1 MFSRRFRNLGPG
13 IITGA
18 ADDDP
23 SGIAAYSQAGAQFG
37 LGLAWTPIFFF
48 PLLFAIQEICA
59 RIGLV
64 SGTGIISLMKKKY
77 PKKLIYPLISLLA
90 IANTINLGADL
101 NAIGASA
108 NLIMPKI
115 PIFFY
120 TLFFTLFILITEI
133 FVSYIRY
140 VRILKYLT
148 LSLLC
153 YFITAIIVGG
163 NWNHVF
169 LSTITPNIEFNKEF
183 IMMFVALCGTTLSP
197 YLFFWQTSEEA
208 EEDVVHK
215 KIKEIGKGKP
225 KISKQEIK
233 AMRKDIFVGMVFAV
247 FIMWSI
253 IVTAAGSLNLHGIT
267 NIQTA
272 DQAAQALEPLVQT
285 FPNSGFIAKI
295 LFAIGIIGTGLLA
308 IPVLASSTAYAFSD
322 TFGWTEGLS
331 KKFKQAKSFYLTIV
345 ISTIIGL
352 FFNFSGIEPIKA
364 LIYAAIINGV
374 ISIPILVIIMK
385 ISNDKKLLG
394 QNVNGKISNTI
405 GVFTIVIMTIPVIF
419 MILTSI

>member
-23 SGIAAYSQAGAQFG
+23 SGIATYSQAGAQFG
-37 LGLAWTPIFFF
+37 LGLAWTPIFFL

-108 NLIMPKI
+108 NLIIPGI

-163 NWNHVF
+163 NWNQIF

-225 KISKQEIK
+225 KISKQDIK
-233 AMRKDIFVGMVFAV
+233 AMRKDIFVGMAFSV

-295 LFAIGIIGTGLLA
+295 IFAIGIIGTGLLA

-405 GVFTIVIMTIPVIF
+405 GVLTMVIMTIPVIF

>member
-23 SGIAAYSQAGAQFG
+23 SGIATYSQAGAQFG
-37 LGLAWTPIFFF
+37 LGLLWTPIFLL
-48 PLLFAIQEICA
+48 PLLLAIQEICA

-64 SGTGIISLMKKKY
+64 TGTGIISLMKKKY

-108 NLIMPKI
+108 NLIIPGI

-120 TLFFTLFILITEI
+120 TLFFTFFILITEI

-163 NWNHVF
+163 NWNQII
-169 LSTITPNIEFNKEF
+169 LSTFTPNIEFNKEF

-208 EEDVVHK
+208 EEDVVRK

-233 AMRKDIFVGMVFAV
+233 AMRKDILVGMVFGV

-253 IVTAAGSLNLHGIT
+253 IVTSAGSLNLHGIT
-267 NIQTA
+267 DIQTA

-295 LFAIGIIGTGLLA
+295 IFAIGIIGTGLLA

-374 ISIPILVIIMK
+374 ISIPILIMIMK

-394 QNVNGKISNTI
+394 QNANGKISNTI
-405 GVFTIVIMTIPVIF
+405 GVITIIIMTIPVIF
-419 MILTSI
+419 MIFTSI

>member
-23 SGIAAYSQAGAQFG
+23 SGIATYSQAGAQFG
-37 LGLAWTPIFFF
+37 LGLLWTPIFFL

-64 SGTGIISLMKKKY
+64 SGTGIISLMKKTY

-101 NAIGASA
+101 NAIGVSA
-108 NLIMPKI
+108 NLII
-115 PIFFY
+115 PGIPTF
-120 TLFFTLFILITEI
+120 FFTLSFTLFVLISEI

-140 VRILKYLT
+140 VKILKYLT
-148 LSLLC
+148 LSLFC

-163 NWNHVF
+163 NWNHVIV
-169 LSTITPNIEFNKEF
+169 STITPNIELNKEF

-208 EEDVVHK
+208 EEDVAHK

-225 KISKQEIK
+225 NISKQEIK

-253 IVTAAGSLNLHGIT
+253 IVTSAGSLNVHGIT
-267 NIQTA
+267 DIQTA
-272 DQAAQALEPLVQT
+272 QQAAQALEPLVQT

-295 LFAIGIIGTGLLA
+295 IFAIGIIGTGLLA

-322 TFGWTEGLS
+322 TFGWKEGLS
-331 KKFKQAKSFYLTIV
+331 NKFKQAKSFYLTIV

-352 FFNFSGIEPIKA
+352 LLNFIGIEPIKA

-394 QNVNGKISNTI
+394 QNVNGRISNII
-405 GVFTIVIMTIPVIF
+405 GVITIIIMTIPVIF
-419 MILTSI
+419 IVLTSI

>member
-1 MFSRRFRNLGPG
+1 MFSRRFRTLGPG

-23 SGIAAYSQAGAQFG
+23 SGIATYSQAGAQFG
-37 LGLAWTPIFFF
+37 LGLLWTPIFLL
-48 PLLFAIQEICA
+48 PLLLAIQEICA

-64 SGTGIISLMKKKY
+64 TGTGIISLMKKKY

-108 NLIMPKI
+108 NLIIPGI

-120 TLFFTLFILITEI
+120 TLFFTFFILITEI

-153 YFITAIIVGG
+153 YFITAILVGG
-163 NWNHVF
+163 NWNQII
-169 LSTITPNIEFNKEF
+169 LSTFTPNIEFNKEF

-208 EEDVVHK
+208 EEDVVRK

-233 AMRKDIFVGMVFAV
+233 SMRKDILVGMVFSS

-295 LFAIGIIGTGLLA
+295 IFAIGIIGTGLLA

-364 LIYAAIINGV
+364 LIYAAMINGV
-374 ISIPILVIIMK
+374 ISIPILIMIMK

-394 QNVNGKISNTI
+394 QNANGKISNTI
-405 GVFTIVIMTIPVIF
+405 GVITIIIMTIPVIF
-419 MILTSI
+419 MIFTSI

>member
-1 MFSRRFRNLGPG
+1 LFSRRFRNLGPG

-23 SGIAAYSQAGAQFG
+23 SGIATYSQAGAQFG
-37 LGLAWTPIFFF
+37 LGLAWTPIFFL
-48 PLLFAIQEICA
+48 PLLFVIQEICA

-101 NAIGASA
+101 NAIGVSA
-108 NLIMPKI
+108 NLVIPGMPT
-115 PIFFY
+115 F
-120 TLFFTLFILITEI
+120 FFTLSFTLFVLIAEI

-140 VRILKYLT
+140 VKILKYLT
-148 LSLLC
+148 LSLFC

-163 NWNHVF
+163 NWNQII
-169 LSTITPNIEFNKEF
+169 LSTFTPNIEFNKEF

-295 LFAIGIIGTGLLA
+295 IFAIGIIGTGLLA

-322 TFGWTEGLS
+322 TFGWKEGLS

-352 FFNFSGIEPIKA
+352 FLNFSGIEPIKA
-364 LIYAAIINGV
+364 LIYAAIINAV
-374 ISIPILVIIMK
+374 ISIPILVIIIK

-394 QNVNGKISNTI
+394 KNVNGKISNAI
-405 GVFTIVIMTIPVIF
+405 GVITIIIMTIPVIF
-419 MILTSI
+419 MIFTSI

>member
-1 MFSRRFRNLGPG
+1 MFSRRFHNLGPG

-23 SGIAAYSQAGAQFG
+23 SGIATYSQAGAQFG
-37 LGLAWTPIFFF
+37 LGLLWTPIFLL
-48 PLLFAIQEICA
+48 PLLLAIQEICA

-64 SGTGIISLMKKKY
+64 TGTGIISLMKKKY

-108 NLIMPKI
+108 NLIIPGI

-120 TLFFTLFILITEI
+120 TLFFTFFILITEI

-153 YFITAIIVGG
+153 YFITAILVGG
-163 NWNHVF
+163 NWNQII
-169 LSTITPNIEFNKEF
+169 LSTFTPNIEFNKEF

-208 EEDVVHK
+208 EEDVVRK

-233 AMRKDIFVGMVFAV
+233 AMRKDILVGMVFST

-295 LFAIGIIGTGLLA
+295 IFAIGIIGTGLLA

-364 LIYAAIINGV
+364 LIFAAMVNGV
-374 ISIPILVIIMK
+374 ISIPILIMIMK

-394 QNVNGKISNTI
+394 QNANGKISNTI
-405 GVFTIVIMTIPVIF
+405 GVITIIIMTIPVIF
-419 MILTSI
+419 MIFTSI

>member
-23 SGIAAYSQAGAQFG
+23 SGIATYSQAGAQFG
-37 LGLAWTPIFFF
+37 LGLLWTPIFLL
-48 PLLFAIQEICA
+48 PLLLAIQEICA

-64 SGTGIISLMKKKY
+64 TGTGIISLMKKKY

-108 NLIMPKI
+108 NLIIPGI

-120 TLFFTLFILITEI
+120 TLFFTFFILITEI

-163 NWNHVF
+163 NWNQII
-169 LSTITPNIEFNKEF
+169 LSTFTPNIEFNKEF
-183 IMMFVALCGTTLSP
+183 IMMFVAICGTTLSP

-208 EEDVVHK
+208 EEDVVRK

-233 AMRKDIFVGMVFAV
+233 AMRKDILVGMVFSS

-295 LFAIGIIGTGLLA
+295 IFAIGIIGTGLLA

-364 LIYAAIINGV
+364 LIYAAMINGV
-374 ISIPILVIIMK
+374 ISIPILIMIMK

-394 QNVNGKISNTI
+394 QNANGKISNTI
-405 GVFTIVIMTIPVIF
+405 GVITIIIMTIPVIF
-419 MILTSI
+419 MIFTSI

>member
-1 MFSRRFRNLGPG
+1 LFSRRFRNLGPG

-23 SGIAAYSQAGAQFG
+23 SGIATYSQAGAQFG
-37 LGLAWTPIFFF
+37 LGLAWTPIFFL

-108 NLIMPKI
+108 NLIITGI

-163 NWNHVF
+163 NWNQIF

-225 KISKQEIK
+225 KISKQDIK
-233 AMRKDIFVGMVFAV
+233 AMRKDIFVGMAFSV

-295 LFAIGIIGTGLLA
+295 IFAIGIIGTGLLA

-405 GVFTIVIMTIPVIF
+405 GVLTMIIMTIPVIF

>member
-1 MFSRRFRNLGPG
+1 MFSRRFHNLGPG

-23 SGIAAYSQAGAQFG
+23 SGIATYSQAGAQFG
-37 LGLAWTPIFFF
+37 LGLLWTPIFLL
-48 PLLFAIQEICA
+48 PLLLAIQEICA

-64 SGTGIISLMKKKY
+64 TGTGIISLMKKKY

-108 NLIMPKI
+108 NLIIPGV

-120 TLFFTLFILITEI
+120 TLFFTFFILITEI

-153 YFITAIIVGG
+153 YFITAILVGG
-163 NWNHVF
+163 NWNQII
-169 LSTITPNIEFNKEF
+169 LSTFTPNIEFNKEF

-208 EEDVVHK
+208 EEDVVRK

-233 AMRKDIFVGMVFAV
+233 AMRKDILVGMVFST

-295 LFAIGIIGTGLLA
+295 IFAIGIIGTGLLA

-364 LIYAAIINGV
+364 LIYAAMINGV
-374 ISIPILVIIMK
+374 ISIPILIMIMK

-394 QNVNGKISNTI
+394 QNANGKISNTI
-405 GVFTIVIMTIPVIF
+405 GVITIIIMTIPVIF
-419 MILTSI
+419 MIFTSI

>member
-1 MFSRRFRNLGPG
+1 LFSRRFRNLGPG

-23 SGIAAYSQAGAQFG
+23 SGIATYSQAGAQFG
-37 LGLAWTPIFFF
+37 LGLLWTPIFLL
-48 PLLFAIQEICA
+48 PLLLAIQEICA

-64 SGTGIISLMKKKY
+64 TGTGIISLMKKKY

-108 NLIMPKI
+108 NLIIPGI

-120 TLFFTLFILITEI
+120 TLFFTFFILITEI

-153 YFITAIIVGG
+153 YFITAILVGG
-163 NWNHVF
+163 NWNQII
-169 LSTITPNIEFNKEF
+169 LSTFTPNIEFNKEF

-208 EEDVVHK
+208 EEDVVRK

-233 AMRKDIFVGMVFAV
+233 AMRKDIMVGMVFSS

-267 NIQTA
+267 NIKTA

-295 LFAIGIIGTGLLA
+295 IFAIGIIGTGLLA

-364 LIYAAIINGV
+364 LIYAAMINGV
-374 ISIPILVIIMK
+374 ISIPILIMIMK

-394 QNVNGKISNTI
+394 QNANGKISNTI
-405 GVFTIVIMTIPVIF
+405 GVITIIIMTIPVIF
-419 MILTSI
+419 MIFTSI

>member
-23 SGIAAYSQAGAQFG
+23 SGIATYSQAGAQFG
-37 LGLAWTPIFFF
+37 LGLLWTPIFLL
-48 PLLFAIQEICA
+48 PLLLAIQEICA

-64 SGTGIISLMKKKY
+64 TGTGIISLMKKKY

-108 NLIMPKI
+108 NLIIPGI

-120 TLFFTLFILITEI
+120 TLFFTFFILITEI

-163 NWNHVF
+163 NWNQII
-169 LSTITPNIEFNKEF
+169 LSTFTPNIEFNKEF

-208 EEDVVHK
+208 EEDVVRK

-233 AMRKDIFVGMVFAV
+233 AMRKDILVGMVFGV

-253 IVTAAGSLNLHGIT
+253 IVTSAGSLNLHGIT
-267 NIQTA
+267 DIQTA

-295 LFAIGIIGTGLLA
+295 IFAIGIIGTGLLA

-374 ISIPILVIIMK
+374 ISIPILTMIMK
-385 ISNDKKLLG
+385 ISNDKKLLR
-394 QNVNGKISNTI
+394 QNANGKISNTI
-405 GVFTIVIMTIPVIF
+405 GVITIIIMTIPVII
-419 MILTSI
+419 MIFTSI

>member
-23 SGIAAYSQAGAQFG
+23 SGIATYSQAGAQFG
-37 LGLAWTPIFFF
+37 LGLLWTPIFLL
-48 PLLFAIQEICA
+48 PLLLAIQEICA

-64 SGTGIISLMKKKY
+64 TGTGIISLMKKKY

-108 NLIMPKI
+108 NLIIPGI

-120 TLFFTLFILITEI
+120 TLFFTFIILITEI

-163 NWNHVF
+163 NWNQII
-169 LSTITPNIEFNKEF
+169 LSTFTPNIEFNKEF

-208 EEDVVHK
+208 EEDVVRK

-233 AMRKDIFVGMVFAV
+233 AMRKDILVGMVFSS

-295 LFAIGIIGTGLLA
+295 IFAIGIIGTGLLA

-374 ISIPILVIIMK
+374 ISIPILIMIMK

-394 QNVNGKISNTI
+394 QNANGKISNTI
-405 GVFTIVIMTIPVIF
+405 GVITIIIMTIPVIF
-419 MILTSI
+419 MIFTSI

>member
-1 MFSRRFRNLGPG
+1 LFSRRFRNLGPG

-23 SGIAAYSQAGAQFG
+23 SGIATYSQAGAQFG
-37 LGLAWTPIFFF
+37 LGLVWTPIFFL

-101 NAIGASA
+101 NAIGVSA
-108 NLIMPKI
+108 NLVIPGMPT
-115 PIFFY
+115 F
-120 TLFFTLFILITEI
+120 FFTLSFTLFVLIAEI

-140 VRILKYLT
+140 VKILKYLT
-148 LSLLC
+148 LSLFC

-163 NWNHVF
+163 NWNQII
-169 LSTITPNIEFNKEF
+169 LSTFTPNIEFNKEF

-295 LFAIGIIGTGLLA
+295 IFAIGIIGTGLLA

-322 TFGWTEGLS
+322 TFGWKEGLS

-352 FFNFSGIEPIKA
+352 FLNFSGIEPIKA
-364 LIYAAIINGV
+364 LIYAAIINAV
-374 ISIPILVIIMK
+374 ISIPILVIIIK

-394 QNVNGKISNTI
+394 KNVNGKISNAI
-405 GVFTIVIMTIPVIF
+405 GVITIIIMTIPVIF
-419 MILTSI
+419 MIFTSI

>member
-1 MFSRRFRNLGPG
+1 MFSRRFHNLGPG

-23 SGIAAYSQAGAQFG
+23 SGIATYSQAGAQFG
-37 LGLAWTPIFFF
+37 LGLLWTPIFLL
-48 PLLFAIQEICA
+48 PLLLAIQEICA

-64 SGTGIISLMKKKY
+64 TGTGIISLMKKKY

-108 NLIMPKI
+108 NLIIPGI

-120 TLFFTLFILITEI
+120 TLFFTFFILITEI

-153 YFITAIIVGG
+153 YFITAILVGG
-163 NWNHVF
+163 NWNQII
-169 LSTITPNIEFNKEF
+169 LSTFTPNIEFNKEF

-208 EEDVVHK
+208 EEDVVRK

-233 AMRKDIFVGMVFAV
+233 AMRKDILVGMVFSS

-295 LFAIGIIGTGLLA
+295 IFAIGIIGTGLLA

-364 LIYAAIINGV
+364 LIYAAMINGV
-374 ISIPILVIIMK
+374 ISIPILIMIMK

-394 QNVNGKISNTI
+394 QNANGKISNTI
-405 GVFTIVIMTIPVIF
+405 GVITIIIMTIPVIF
-419 MILTSI
+419 MIFTSI

>member
-1 MFSRRFRNLGPG
+1 LFSRRFRNLGPG

-23 SGIAAYSQAGAQFG
+23 SGIATYSQAGAQFG

-108 NLIMPKI
+108 NLIIPGI

-253 IVTAAGSLNLHGIT
+253 IITAAGSLNLHGT
-267 NIQTA
+267 TDIQTA
-272 DQAAQALEPLVQT
+272 HQAAQALEPLVQT

-322 TFGWTEGLS
+322 TFGWKEGLS

>member
-23 SGIAAYSQAGAQFG
+23 SGIATYSQAGAQFG
-37 LGLAWTPIFFF
+37 LGLVWTPIFFL

-101 NAIGASA
+101 NAIGVSA
-108 NLIMPKI
+108 NLVIPGMPT
-115 PIFFY
+115 F
-120 TLFFTLFILITEI
+120 FFTLSFTLIVLIAEI

-140 VRILKYLT
+140 VKILKYLT
-148 LSLLC
+148 LSLFC

-163 NWNHVF
+163 NWNQII
-169 LSTITPNIEFNKEF
+169 LSTFTPNIEFNKEF

-295 LFAIGIIGTGLLA
+295 IFAIGIIGTGLLA

-322 TFGWTEGLS
+322 TFGWKEGLS
-331 KKFKQAKSFYLTIV
+331 KKFKQAKSFYL
-345 ISTIIGL
+345 L
-352 FFNFSGIEPIKA
+352 
-364 LIYAAIINGV
+364 
-374 ISIPILVIIMK
+374 
-385 ISNDKKLLG
+385 
-394 QNVNGKISNTI
+394 
-405 GVFTIVIMTIPVIF
+405 
-419 MILTSI
+419 

>member
-23 SGIAAYSQAGAQFG
+23 SGIATYSQAGAQFG
-37 LGLAWTPIFFF
+37 LGLLWTPIFLL
-48 PLLFAIQEICA
+48 PLLLAIQEICA

-64 SGTGIISLMKKKY
+64 TGTGIISLMKKKY

-108 NLIMPKI
+108 NLIIPGI

-120 TLFFTLFILITEI
+120 TLFFTFFILITEI

-153 YFITAIIVGG
+153 YFITAILVGG
-163 NWNHVF
+163 NWNQII
-169 LSTITPNIEFNKEF
+169 LSTFTPNIEFNKEF

-208 EEDVVHK
+208 EEDVVRK

-233 AMRKDIFVGMVFAV
+233 AMRKDILVGMVFSS

-295 LFAIGIIGTGLLA
+295 IFAIGIIGTGLLA

-374 ISIPILVIIMK
+374 ISIPILIMIMK

-394 QNVNGKISNTI
+394 QNANGKISNTI
-405 GVFTIVIMTIPVIF
+405 GMITIIIMTIPVIF
-419 MILTSI
+419 MIFTSI

>member
-1 MFSRRFRNLGPG
+1 LFSRRFRTLGPG

-23 SGIAAYSQAGAQFG
+23 SGIATYSQAGAQFG
-37 LGLAWTPIFFF
+37 LGLLWTPIFLL
-48 PLLFAIQEICA
+48 PLLLAIQEICA

-64 SGTGIISLMKKKY
+64 TGTGIISLMKKKY

-108 NLIMPKI
+108 NLIIPGI

-120 TLFFTLFILITEI
+120 TLFFTFFILITEI
-133 FVSYIRY
+133 FVSYIQY

-148 LSLLC
+148 LSLFC

-163 NWNHVF
+163 NWNQII
-169 LSTITPNIEFNKEF
+169 LSTFTPNIEFNKEF

-208 EEDVVHK
+208 EEDVIRK

-233 AMRKDIFVGMVFAV
+233 AMRKDILVGMVFSS

-253 IVTAAGSLNLHGIT
+253 IVTAAGSLNLYGIT
-267 NIQTA
+267 NIKTA

-295 LFAIGIIGTGLLA
+295 IFAIGLIGTGLLA

-374 ISIPILVIIMK
+374 ISIPILIMIMK

-394 QNVNGKISNTI
+394 QNANGKISNTI
-405 GVFTIVIMTIPVIF
+405 GVITIIIMTIPVIF
-419 MILTSI
+419 MIFTSI

>member
-1 MFSRRFRNLGPG
+1 MFSRRFHNLGPG

-23 SGIAAYSQAGAQFG
+23 SGIATYSQAGAQFG
-37 LGLAWTPIFFF
+37 LGLLWTPIFLL
-48 PLLFAIQEICA
+48 PLLLSIQEICA

-64 SGTGIISLMKKKY
+64 TGTGIISLMKKKY

-108 NLIMPKI
+108 NLIIPGI

-120 TLFFTLFILITEI
+120 TLFFTFFILITEI

-153 YFITAIIVGG
+153 YFITAILVGG
-163 NWNHVF
+163 NWNQII
-169 LSTITPNIEFNKEF
+169 LSTFTPNIEFNKEF

-208 EEDVVHK
+208 EEDVVRK

-233 AMRKDIFVGMVFAV
+233 AMRKDILVGMVFST

-295 LFAIGIIGTGLLA
+295 IFAIGIIGTGLLA

-374 ISIPILVIIMK
+374 ISIPILIMIMK

-394 QNVNGKISNTI
+394 QNANGKISNTI
-405 GVFTIVIMTIPVIF
+405 GVITIIIMTIPVIF
-419 MILTSI
+419 MIFTSI

>member
-23 SGIAAYSQAGAQFG
+23 SGIATYSQAGAQFG
-37 LGLAWTPIFFF
+37 LGLLWTPIFLL
-48 PLLFAIQEICA
+48 PLLLAIQEICA

-64 SGTGIISLMKKKY
+64 TGTGIISLMKKKY

-108 NLIMPKI
+108 NLIIPGI

-120 TLFFTLFILITEI
+120 TLFFTFFILITEI

-153 YFITAIIVGG
+153 YFITAILVGG
-163 NWNHVF
+163 NWNQII
-169 LSTITPNIEFNKEF
+169 LSTFTPNIEFNKEF

-208 EEDVVHK
+208 EEDVVRK

-233 AMRKDIFVGMVFAV
+233 AMRKDILVGMVFSS

-295 LFAIGIIGTGLLA
+295 IFAIGIIGTGLLA

-364 LIYAAIINGV
+364 LIYAAMINGV
-374 ISIPILVIIMK
+374 ISIPILIMIMK

-394 QNVNGKISNTI
+394 QNANGKISNTI
-405 GVFTIVIMTIPVIF
+405 GVITIIIMTIPVIF
-419 MILTSI
+419 MIFTSI

>member
-23 SGIAAYSQAGAQFG
+23 SGIATYSQAGAQFG
-37 LGLAWTPIFFF
+37 LGLLWTPIFLL
-48 PLLFAIQEICA
+48 PLLLAIQEICA

-64 SGTGIISLMKKKY
+64 TGTGIISLMKKKY

-108 NLIMPKI
+108 NLIIPGI

-120 TLFFTLFILITEI
+120 TLFFTFIILITEI

-153 YFITAIIVGG
+153 YFITAILVGG
-163 NWNHVF
+163 NWNQII
-169 LSTITPNIEFNKEF
+169 LSTFTPNIEFNKEF

-208 EEDVVHK
+208 EEDVVRK

-233 AMRKDIFVGMVFAV
+233 AMRKDILVGMVFSS

-295 LFAIGIIGTGLLA
+295 IFAIGIIGTGLLA

-374 ISIPILVIIMK
+374 ISIPILIMIMK

-394 QNVNGKISNTI
+394 QNANGKISNTI
-405 GVFTIVIMTIPVIF
+405 GVITIIIMTIPVIF
-419 MILTSI
+419 MIFTSI

>member
-1 MFSRRFRNLGPG
+1 LFSRRFRNLGPG

-23 SGIAAYSQAGAQFG
+23 SGIATYSQAGAQFG
-37 LGLAWTPIFFF
+37 LGLVWTPIFFL

-101 NAIGASA
+101 NAIGVSA
-108 NLIMPKI
+108 NLVIPGMPT
-115 PIFFY
+115 F
-120 TLFFTLFILITEI
+120 FFTLSFTLFVLIAEI

-140 VRILKYLT
+140 VKILKYLT
-148 LSLLC
+148 LSLFC

-163 NWNHVF
+163 NWNQII
-169 LSTITPNIEFNKEF
+169 LSTFTPNIEFNKEF

-295 LFAIGIIGTGLLA
+295 IFAIGIIGTGLLA

-322 TFGWTEGLS
+322 TFGWKEGLS

-352 FFNFSGIEPIKA
+352 FLNFSGIEPIKA
-364 LIYAAIINGV
+364 LIYAAIINAV
-374 ISIPILVIIMK
+374 ISIPILVIIIK

-394 QNVNGKISNTI
+394 KNVNGKISNAI
-405 GVFTIVIMTIPVIF
+405 GVITIIIMTIPVIF
-419 MILTSI
+419 TIFTSI

>member
-23 SGIAAYSQAGAQFG
+23 SGIATYSQAGAQFG
-37 LGLAWTPIFFF
+37 LNLLWTPIFLL
-48 PLLFAIQEICA
+48 PLLLSIQEICA

-64 SGTGIISLMKKKY
+64 TGTGIISLMKKKY

-108 NLIMPKI
+108 NLIIPGI

-120 TLFFTLFILITEI
+120 TLFFTFFILITEI

-153 YFITAIIVGG
+153 YFITAILVGG
-163 NWNHVF
+163 NWNQII
-169 LSTITPNIEFNKEF
+169 LSTFTPNIEFNKEF

-208 EEDVVHK
+208 EEDVVRK

-233 AMRKDIFVGMVFAV
+233 AMRKDILVGMVFSS

-295 LFAIGIIGTGLLA
+295 IFAIGIIGTGLLA

-352 FFNFSGIEPIKA
+352 LFNFSGIEPIKA
-364 LIYAAIINGV
+364 LIFAAMVNGV
-374 ISIPILVIIMK
+374 ISIPILIMIMK

-394 QNVNGKISNTI
+394 QNANGKISNTI
-405 GVFTIVIMTIPVIF
+405 GVITIIIMTIPVIF
-419 MILTSI
+419 MIFTSI

>member
-23 SGIAAYSQAGAQFG
+23 SGIATYSQAGAQFG
-37 LGLAWTPIFFF
+37 LGLLWTPIFLL
-48 PLLFAIQEICA
+48 PLLLAIQEICA

-64 SGTGIISLMKKKY
+64 TGTGIISLMKKKY

-108 NLIMPKI
+108 NLIIPGI

-120 TLFFTLFILITEI
+120 TLFFTFFILITEI

-163 NWNHVF
+163 NWNQII
-169 LSTITPNIEFNKEF
+169 LSTFTPNIEFNKEF

-208 EEDVVHK
+208 EEDVVRK

-233 AMRKDIFVGMVFAV
+233 AMRKDILVGMVFSS

-295 LFAIGIIGTGLLA
+295 IFAIGIIGTGLLA

-364 LIYAAIINGV
+364 LIYAAMINGV
-374 ISIPILVIIMK
+374 ISIPILIMIMK

-394 QNVNGKISNTI
+394 QNANGKISNTI
-405 GVFTIVIMTIPVIF
+405 GVITIIIMTIPVIF
-419 MILTSI
+419 MIFTSI

>member
-23 SGIAAYSQAGAQFG
+23 SGIATYSQAGAQFG
-37 LGLAWTPIFFF
+37 LGLLWTPIFLL
-48 PLLFAIQEICA
+48 PLLLAIQEICA

-64 SGTGIISLMKKKY
+64 TGTGIISLMKKKY

-108 NLIMPKI
+108 NLIIPGI

-120 TLFFTLFILITEI
+120 TLFFTFFILITEI

-153 YFITAIIVGG
+153 YFITAILVGG
-163 NWNHVF
+163 NWNQII
-169 LSTITPNIEFNKEF
+169 LSTFTPNIEFNKEF

-208 EEDVVHK
+208 EEDVVRK

-233 AMRKDIFVGMVFAV
+233 AMRKDILVGMVFSS

-295 LFAIGIIGTGLLA
+295 IFAIGIIGTGLLA

-364 LIYAAIINGV
+364 LIYAAMINGV
-374 ISIPILVIIMK
+374 ISIPILIMIMK

-394 QNVNGKISNTI
+394 QNANGKISNTI
-405 GVFTIVIMTIPVIF
+405 GVITIIIMTIPVIF
-419 MILTSI
+419 MIFTSV